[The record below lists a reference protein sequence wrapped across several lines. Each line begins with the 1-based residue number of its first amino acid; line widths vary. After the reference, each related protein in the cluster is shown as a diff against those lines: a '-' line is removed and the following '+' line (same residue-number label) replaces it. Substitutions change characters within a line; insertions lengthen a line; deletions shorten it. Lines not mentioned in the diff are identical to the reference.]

1 MFKVTP
7 NHVFRNPS
15 RHEIDQTT
23 QGKKSDYS
31 HAVSGVNQILDKGN
45 LGISDRS
52 KNSVIDNVIQVE
64 KGQRSE
70 VNAHQREALN
80 FGRDAFTSFTKGHL
94 KQGAV
99 EALGSGLNAAASV
112 FKSTYTETPSEKKG
126 IGPW

>member
-15 RHEIDQTT
+15 RQQIDQTT
-23 QGKKSDYS
+23 QGKTSDYS
-31 HAVSGVNQILDKGN
+31 HAVSGVNQILDKN
-45 LGISDRS
+45 SIAISDRS
-52 KNSVIDNVIQVE
+52 KNSVIDNVNKVE
-64 KGQRSE
+64 TGARSE

-80 FGRDAFTSFTKGHL
+80 FGRDAFTSFSKGQF
-94 KQGAV
+94 KQGGV